1 MAKLP
6 FVFGPIAGVA
16 PGHEFRNRLE
26 LYGAGVH
33 TQTQAGISARQ
44 GAGAASIVLSG
55 GYEDD
60 EDYGDVI
67 IYTGR
72 GGRSAES
79 SQQVADQT
87 LTGSN
92 LELARNITT
101 GLPLR
106 VTRKVEGPHGSCYR
120 YDGLYRVAE
129 HSAGPGKSG
138 HRVWRFRLELLPAG
152 LLADDEAPVTAPAFP
167 SSSEAAEP
175 APVYGPPPRRAS
187 TVLRIVRDTA
197 ISRRVKDLHDHRCQ
211 VCGVQLRGAA
221 PYAETAHIRPL
232 GAPHH
237 GPDALANAL
246 CLCANHHVLF
256 DLGSFGIDDNL
267 QLLGLPGRLAS
278 QKKHVVGIEF
288 LAYHRAHFYEPLAN
302 EKPS

>member
-6 FVFGPIAGVA
+6 FVFGTLPGVA

-44 GAGAASIVLSG
+44 GEGAASIVLSG

-60 EDYGDVI
+60 EDWGGVI

-79 SQQVADQT
+79 NQQVADQT
-87 LTGSN
+87 LMGSN
-92 LELARNITT
+92 LELARNCTT

-106 VTRKVEGPHGSCYR
+106 VIRKIEARSGSFYR
-120 YDGLYRVAE
+120 YDGLYRVVGYWAE
-129 HSAGPGKSG
+129 PGKSG
-138 HRVWRFRLELLPAG
+138 HRIWRFRLELLP
-152 LLADDEAPVTAPAFP
+152 DDGAPGTNPA
-167 SSSEAAEP
+167 AAASVMAEEI
-175 APVYGPPPRRAS
+175 AAYGPAPRRAS
-187 TVLRIVRDTA
+187 TVLRVVRDTTV
-197 ISRRVKDLHDHRCQ
+197 SRSVKVLHDYRCQ
-211 VCGVQLRGAA
+211 VCEVQLRGAL
-221 PYAETAHIRPL
+221 PYAEVAHIRPL

-237 GPDALANAL
+237 GPDTLANVM

-256 DLGSFGIDDNL
+256 DLGAFGIAHDF
-267 QLLGLPGRLAS
+267 QLLGLPGRLVT
-278 QKKHVVGIEF
+278 QKKHLIAPEF
-288 LAYHRAHFYEPLAN
+288 LAYHRAYFYEPQASGRQ
-302 EKPS
+302 E